1 MGAAAEMTL
10 RTIFFGSSDSVFSN
24 RHFTAL
30 REAACDTVAVV
41 DVPLARRTSTN
52 TQTQGGAPDFV
63 AYARQHGIPA
73 FEPTSPNRPE
83 FVQAMAD
90 LRPDLFLAVGYL
102 NLLKAGIL
110 GVPRLLAA
118 NFHASLLPAYRGK
131 HPLFWALRNNER
143 WTGLTVHAMSGGLDT
158 GDILYQVRVRTRRDD
173 SVASLYDRV
182 IVRSLPL
189 VSRLIADA
197 EAGRLRPRPQDE
209 AGASYY
215 SSVTEAD
222 FRLDWSDPAARLR
235 RWICVSP
242 GQCFFEVAGQRVY
255 VVAAELSPTAT
266 TAASGTLLDIGRST
280 CTVATGQGALRL
292 NSVRHSGGHEQTAA
306 AWCRGANL
314 HVDDRLAPA

>member
-1 MGAAAEMTL
+1 MTL

-24 RHFTAL
+24 RHFAAL
-30 REAACDTVAVV
+30 CETACDTVAVV

-52 TQTQGGAPDFV
+52 TQTQVGAPDFV

-83 FVQAMAD
+83 FVLAMAD

-102 NLLKAGIL
+102 GRLKAEIL
-110 GVPRLLAA
+110 KVPRLLSA

-131 HPLFWALRNNER
+131 HPLFWALRHDER
-143 WTGLTVHAMSGGLDT
+143 WAGLTVHAMSSGLDT
-158 GDILYQVRVRTRRDD
+158 GDILYQVRVGTRRDD

-182 IVRSLPL
+182 IGRSLPL

-197 EAGRLRPRPQDE
+197 GAGRLRPRPQDE

-215 SSVTEAD
+215 SSVSEVD
-222 FRLDWSDPAARLR
+222 FLLDWSHPAARHR

-242 GQCFFEVAGQRVY
+242 GRCFFEAAGQRVY
-255 VVAAELSPTAT
+255 VVTAELSPTAT
-266 TAASGTLLDIGRST
+266 TAASGTLLDVGRST
-280 CTVATGQGALRL
+280 CTVATGQGTLRL
-292 NSVRHSGGHEQTAA
+292 KSVYPRGSREQPAA
-306 AWCRGANL
+306 EWCRGVGL
-314 HVDDRLAPA
+314 HSGDVLASI